1 MWHWQRRKMQTDK
14 GGWDTVGGD
23 QSLGWQTRGEGGFH
37 TVTDGLN
44 FNCFGDLLLGC
55 GQHRATADFRLKQRV
70 HQSRLSQAALSCK
83 RKYRQWQKHTVRES
97 GAHTR
102 TQAHKHKKKG
112 LQALCDKLQV
122 SVCTNTH
129 GKATHT
135 HDCNAN
141 TPLLSDRVP
150 NMFVKTSVRA
160 GVKHVP
166 ARVFLMEKNKKDSA
180 HLALFILSDR
190 TACTLHNTECSS
202 PGWVGSCAIFSCDHH
217 LPTG

>member
-97 GAHTR
+97 GAHTH
-102 TQAHKHKKKG
+102 THKHKKKVSRLSATSCRYLSAQTLTAKPPTLMTATQTHHCCQTGSQTCLWKHLWG
-112 LQALCDKLQV
+112 L
-122 SVCTNTH
+122 
-129 GKATHT
+129 
-135 HDCNAN
+135 
-141 TPLLSDRVP
+141 
-150 NMFVKTSVRA
+150 
-160 GVKHVP
+160 
-166 ARVFLMEKNKKDSA
+166 E
-180 HLALFILSDR
+180 
-190 TACTLHNTECSS
+190 
-202 PGWVGSCAIFSCDHH
+202 
-217 LPTG
+217 